1 MVEEPVLEMLCLE
14 FGVDV
19 YTVEAM
25 EFREASIIVLGGSEL
40 SVDLIEAVSST
51 SDEELCLSLRSSSSD
66 ESEESIMT

>member
-51 SDEELCLSLRSSSSD
+51 SDEELCLS
-66 ESEESIMT
+66 